1 MTESCTVSI
10 SIKRPVA
17 DVYAYLA
24 DPANFPQWSL
34 FIREIRREGDDWLAT
49 TPSGSVLMRFTPP
62 NEFGILDHYV
72 TVSPELQV
80 YVPLRVVANGEDGS
94 EVLFT
99 IFRLPGMD
107 EAQFAADIA
116 LVRTDL
122 AGLQLALAGAAAL

>member
-17 DVYAYLA
+17 DVYVYLA

>member
-94 EVLFT
+94 EVLCT